1 MILYQAAEIPCLF
14 ALTPP
19 NFGGKTTA
27 NFRGQGLM
35 DRRQLLGGVA
45 SAVFLLVQ
53 GPANAQNRAPQ
64 APPAQPPA
72 APPATPQARFTFEE
86 VVRRAREMATM
97 AHETPAALPDTLA
110 KLDFDTWRDIRFR
123 PDRALLQGQGSNFRL
138 QTFHPGFLYTRPVTI
153 NLIREGVAA
162 PIPYAANLFDYGR
175 NRFERPLPVNTGFAG
190 FRLHYPLNDPR
201 VHDELVSFLGA
212 SYFRFLGE
220 GQKYGLSARGLSI
233 GVGAKETEEFP
244 VFREFWLEQ
253 PEAGSDRAVIYALL
267 DSESVTGAYRFDIY
281 AAKETVVE
289 VTAML
294 FARKRI
300 DKLGIAPLTSMFFTG
315 ENDRRYADD
324 FRPELHDSDGLLI
337 HTGAGEWIW
346 RPLRNPTRIE
356 AAAFMDSNVRGF
368 GLMQRDR
375 AFEHYQDL
383 DLNYELRPSYWVE
396 PLEGW
401 GEGKIELF
409 EIPTSDETNDNIVAQ
424 WAPLQPMEA
433 GHSRTWRY
441 KITATMDEG
450 EITPGGVARNTYR
463 TKPKALGS
471 AEPVTP
477 TMTRFIIDFTDGQLP
492 FFAKA
497 ADQVQVVPSISGGR
511 IVRTFLIPNPQ
522 TGGFRAGIDV
532 DVPAGQSADIRA
544 FLRAGNKTLTET
556 WTYPWRP
563 E

>member
-1 MILYQAAEIPCLF
+1 
-14 ALTPP
+14 
-19 NFGGKTTA
+19 
-27 NFRGQGLM
+27 M
-35 DRRQLLGGVA
+35 DRRRLLGGA
-45 SAVFLLVQ
+45 SAGIMALATGRAL
-53 GPANAQNRAPQ
+53 AQARNQQ
-64 APPAQPPA
+64 APPQPQPV
-72 APPATPQARFTFEE
+72 APPAPPQPKFSFEG
-86 VVRRAREMATM
+86 VLRRAKDLA
-97 AHETPAALPDTLA
+97 ALPYETPAPLPEALA
-110 KLDFDTWRDIRFR
+110 KLDFDAWRDIRFR
-123 PDRALLQGQGSNFRL
+123 PERALLAQQGSPFRL
-138 QTFHPGFLYTRPVTI
+138 QAFHPGFLYTRPVVVNTI
-153 NLIREGVAA
+153 RDGLAA

-175 NRFERPLPVNTGFAG
+175 TKFERPLPVSLGFAG
-190 FRLHYPLNDPR
+190 FRLHYPLNDPK
-201 VHDELVSFLGA
+201 VHDELISFLGA

-244 VFREFWLEQ
+244 VFREFWVEQ
-253 PEAGSDRAVIYALL
+253 PDAGSDNAVIFALL
-267 DSESVTGAYRFDIY
+267 DSESLTGAYRFDIW

-289 VTAML
+289 VTATL
-294 FARKRI
+294 FARKRVER
-300 DKLGIAPLTSMFFTG
+300 LGVAPLTSMFFTG
-315 ENDRRYADD
+315 ENDRRFADD

-346 RPLRNPTRIE
+346 RPLRNPTRVE
-356 AAAFMDSNVRGF
+356 ASAFMDANIKGF

-401 GEGKIELF
+401 GEGKVELF

-424 WAPLQPMEA
+424 WAPAQPLDA
-433 GHSRTWRY
+433 GQSRTFRY

-463 TKPKALGS
+463 TRPKALGS
-471 AEPVTP
+471 AEPVTA
-477 TMTRFIIDFTDGQLP
+477 TMTRFIVDFTDGQLG
-492 FFAKA
+492 FYQKA
-497 ADQVQVVPSISGGR
+497 PDQVQVVPSISNGR
-511 IVRTFLIPNPQ
+511 ILRTFLVPNPQ

-544 FLRAGNKTLTET
+544 FLKAGTKALTET

>member
-1 MILYQAAEIPCLF
+1 
-14 ALTPP
+14 
-19 NFGGKTTA
+19 
-27 NFRGQGLM
+27 M
-35 DRRQLLGGVA
+35 DRRKVITGLASAA
-45 SAVFLLVQ
+45 SAVVVQ
-53 GPANAQNRAPQ
+53 AASAQNRPGASTPQ
-64 APPAQPPA
+64 AAPAQSPA
-72 APPATPQARFTFEE
+72 APPATVQARFGFDE
-86 VVRRAREMATM
+86 VIRRARDLSVLP
-97 AHETPAALPDTLA
+97 HETPNNLPDALA
-110 KLDFDTWRDIRFR
+110 RLDFDSWRDIRFR
-123 PDRALLQGQGSNFRL
+123 PERALLQSTGSQFRL
-138 QTFHPGFLYTRPVTI
+138 QTFHPGFLYTRPVVI
-153 NLIREGVAA
+153 NLLRDGVPA

-201 VHDELVSFLGA
+201 HHDELISFLGA

-220 GQKYGLSARGLSI
+220 GQKYGLSARGLAI

-244 VFREFWLEQ
+244 VFREFWVEQ
-253 PEAGSDRAVIYALL
+253 PEPGSDRAVVFALL
-267 DSESVTGAYRFDIY
+267 DGPSLTGAYRFDIY

-289 VTAML
+289 VTATL

-300 DKLGIAPLTSMFFTG
+300 ERLGIAPLTSMFFTG

-324 FRPELHDSDGLLI
+324 FRPELHDSDGLLV

-346 RPLRNPTRIE
+346 RPLRNPTKTE
-356 AAAFMDSNVRGF
+356 AAAFMDNNIRGF

-375 AFEHYQDL
+375 VFEHYQDL
-383 DLNYELRPSYWVE
+383 DLNYEQRPSYWVE

-401 GEGKIELF
+401 GEGKLELF

-424 WAPLQPMEA
+424 WAPAQPLEA
-433 GHSRTWRY
+433 GQSRTWRY
-441 KITATMDEG
+441 KITATVDEG
-450 EITPGGVARNTYR
+450 ELTPGGIARSTYR
-463 TKPKALGS
+463 TRPKALGS

-492 FFAKA
+492 FFQKA
-497 ADQVQVVPSISGGR
+497 PDQVQVVPSISNGR
-511 IVRTFLIPNPQ
+511 ILRTFLVPNSQ
-522 TGGFRAGIDV
+522 TGGFRAAIDV

-556 WTYPWRP
+556 WTYPWRG

>member
-1 MILYQAAEIPCLF
+1 
-14 ALTPP
+14 LTPP
-19 NFGGKTTA
+19 NFGGKNAA
-27 NFRGQGLM
+27 NFRGQELM
-35 DRRQLLGGVA
+35 DRRQLLGCAA
-45 SAVFLLVQ
+45 SAVFLLAQ
-53 GPANAQNRAPQ
+53 GQANAQNRAPQ
-64 APPAQPPA
+64 TPPAQPPA
-72 APPATPQARFTFEE
+72 TPPATPQARFTFEE
-86 VVRRAREMATM
+86 VIRRAREMATM
-97 AHETPAALPDTLA
+97 AHETPPTLPDALA

-253 PEAGSDRAVIYALL
+253 PDAGSERAVIYALL

-281 AAKETVVE
+281 AAKETVIE

-356 AAAFMDSNVRGF
+356 AAAFMDANVRGF

-375 AFEHYQDL
+375 SFEHYQDL

-424 WAPLQPMEA
+424 WAPLQPMEP

-441 KITATMDEG
+441 KITATMDES
-450 EITPGGVARNTYR
+450 ELTPGGVARNTYR

>member
-1 MILYQAAEIPCLF
+1 LTSPEFSGKKAAFFE
-14 ALTPP
+14 
-19 NFGGKTTA
+19 GS
-27 NFRGQGLM
+27 RLM

-45 SAVFLLVQ
+45 GAVLLLTQATAKAQNRSQQNPPVQ
-53 GPANAQNRAPQ
+53 GPAVPAPAPQ
-64 APPAQPPA
+64 P
-72 APPATPQARFTFEE
+72 RFSFDD
-86 VVRRAREMATM
+86 VVKRARDMAVQS
-97 AHETPAALPDTLA
+97 HEAPHPLPDALA

-153 NLIREGVAA
+153 NLIREGVPA

-175 NRFERPLPVNTGFAG
+175 TKFERPLPVNTGFAG
-190 FRLHYPLNDPR
+190 FRLHYPLNEPK
-201 VHDELVSFLGA
+201 VHDELISFLGA

-220 GQKYGLSARGLSI
+220 GQKYGLSARGLTI

-253 PEAGSDRAVIYALL
+253 PEAGGDRAVIYALL
-267 DSESVTGAYRFDIY
+267 DSESATGAYRFDVY
-281 AAKETVVE
+281 ASKETVVE
-289 VTAML
+289 VTAMV

-300 DKLGIAPLTSMFFTG
+300 ERLGLAPLTSMFFTG

-356 AAAFMDSNVRGF
+356 AAAFLDTNIRGF

-375 AFEHYQDL
+375 NFEHYQDL

-424 WAPLQPMEA
+424 WAPMQAMEP
-433 GHSRTWRY
+433 GQNRTWRY
-441 KITATMDEG
+441 KITATTDEG
-450 EITPGGVARNTYR
+450 EITPGGIARNTYR

-471 AEPVTP
+471 SEPVTS

-497 ADQVQVVPSISGGR
+497 PDQVQVVPSISAGR
-511 IVRTFLIPNPQ
+511 IVRTFLVPNPQ

-544 FLRAGNKTLTET
+544 FLRVGNKALTET